1 METNYIYIFIGV
13 VAFIGG
19 LILGIQTVKFFS
31 DELIYKLENSLE
43 QQLKINEQISEKALE
58 QLITQINLKIDI
70 VEKINTALKN
80 TFDNLKFIITKVES
94 LTKMCNNREELEF
107 EIIKLKKIVQRMER
121 KR

>member
-1 METNYIYIFIGV
+1 METNYIYMFIGV
-13 VAFIGG
+13 VTFIGG
-19 LILGIQTVKFFS
+19 LIVGIQTVKFFS

-58 QLITQINLKIDI
+58 QLIAQINHKIDI
-70 VEKINTALKN
+70 VEKINAALKN

-107 EIIKLKKIVQRMER
+107 EIIKLKKIIQRMEK